1 VPVSVSVKRESL
13 ERDFQARRQHGHE
26 HEHPKGGEN
35 NRDADAMDVEEE
47 DEEEVVEVDKE
58 GFRVPASCVAA
69 LMEVCADINTD
80 MDTGVGPGGE
90 AGAGVVKMEAGV
102 HEGGDS
108 NGGVGLRM
116 MTKREAVVVCRCC
129 R

>member
-1 VPVSVSVKRESL
+1 
-13 ERDFQARRQHGHE
+13 
-26 HEHPKGGEN
+26 
-35 NRDADAMDVEEE
+35 MDVDEE

-69 LMEVCADINTD
+69 LMETCADTNTD

-90 AGAGVVKMEAGV
+90 AGAGAGVVKMEAGV
-102 HEGGDS
+102 QEGG
-108 NGGVGLRM
+108 GEGM
-116 MTKREAVVVCRCC
+116 MKRVVVVCRCC